1 MSACGQTP
9 DQSKLAKLGQFDS
22 SSSSRENILWTMLRG
37 LCLNTKTE
45 YRAFHQL
52 GCFMRR
58 RRKRRRRRRSV
69 SRRVTR
75 GTHSSAFCHSTT
87 SAQPFSPIRNYFVKP
102 SKRFCKS
109 QLLCPII
116 VFSCP
121 VQFSFQLF
129 NCALYLFILINVEPG
144 TRVGCCQ
151 MRGSRAGATLK
162 WPVSRGELSHHSD
175 ADGAPHYDYWSF
187 IFIQTANL
195 MIMYIQDF
203 ASKLS
208 CPQNIFSLCLDFSC
222 FSENLLLH
230 FFQYHFP
237 PWLFSTS
244 LLKLSKQIFGKSW
257 EFGPTGLTPPP
268 RTLGFPKRKKK

>member
-9 DQSKLAKLGQFDS
+9 DQSKLAKLGRFDS

-129 NCALYLFILINVEPG
+129 NCLLYLFILINVEPG

-151 MRGSRAGATLK
+151 MRGAAAA
-162 WPVSRGELSHHSD
+162 EQ
-175 ADGAPHYDYWSF
+175 APLWSGRCREESSL
-187 IFIQTANL
+187 IIQML
-195 MIMYIQDF
+195 MGRLIMI
-203 ASKLS
+203 
-208 CPQNIFSLCLDFSC
+208 IGV
-222 FSENLLLH
+222 
-230 FFQYHFP
+230 
-237 PWLFSTS
+237 LFSFR
-244 LLKLSKQIFGKSW
+244 QRIW
-257 EFGPTGLTPPP
+257 W
-268 RTLGFPKRKKK
+268 